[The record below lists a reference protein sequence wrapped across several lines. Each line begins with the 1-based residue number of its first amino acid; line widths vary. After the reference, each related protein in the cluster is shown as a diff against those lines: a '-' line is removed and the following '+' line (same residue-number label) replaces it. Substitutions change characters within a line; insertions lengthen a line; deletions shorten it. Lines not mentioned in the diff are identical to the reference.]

1 MKDKKN
7 KVEKP
12 KQKEEEKTT
21 TEEHVPGGG
30 VKTNPPKDE

>member
-12 KQKEEEKTT
+12 KQKEEENT

-30 VKTNPPKDE
+30 IKTKPPKDE

>member
-21 TEEHVPGGG
+21 TEKHVPGGG
-30 VKTNPPKDE
+30 IKTKPPKP